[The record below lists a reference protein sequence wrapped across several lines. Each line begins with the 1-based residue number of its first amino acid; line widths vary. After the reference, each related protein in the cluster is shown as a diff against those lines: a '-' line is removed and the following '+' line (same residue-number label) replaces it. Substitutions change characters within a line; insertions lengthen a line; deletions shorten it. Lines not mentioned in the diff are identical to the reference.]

1 MKTSENQSFS
11 VFFLGGG
18 EGWGAIVIERV
29 LIVYFSTELR
39 FYSLVHSAFLIRENC
54 DNINRLDAS
63 TEEIC
68 LKPNTRFLKVN
79 CLNTLGEEIHVKLNT
94 ICFYKQYYF

>member
-11 VFFLGGG
+11 VLFFFWGGV
-18 EGWGAIVIERV
+18 EWWGAIVIEWV
-29 LIVYFSTELR
+29 LIVYFSTELH
-39 FYSLVHSAFLIRENC
+39 FYSLVHFAFLIRENC

-68 LKPNTRFLKVN
+68 LKPNTRFLPNKSQLFEN
-79 CLNTLGEEIHVKLNT
+79 IRGRDS
-94 ICFYKQYYF
+94 YKTEYNMLL